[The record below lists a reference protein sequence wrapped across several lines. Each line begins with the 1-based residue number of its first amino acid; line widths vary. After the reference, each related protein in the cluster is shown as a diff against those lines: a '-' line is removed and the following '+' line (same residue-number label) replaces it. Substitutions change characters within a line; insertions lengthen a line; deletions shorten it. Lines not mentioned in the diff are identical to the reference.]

1 MYCIVCSYAGPIEV
15 KGNDKTPLHNKHGE
29 RSYSSENQYFEITGL
44 VHLGYHDSTFG
55 VPSEG
60 TLLNVYTKKKKGL
73 KYSISI
79 SFSL

>member
-1 MYCIVCSYAGPIEV
+1 MYCIVCSYAGPIKV
-15 KGNDKTPLHNKHGE
+15 KGKDKTPLHNKHGE

-60 TLLNVYTKKKKGL
+60 TLLNVCTIKDKL
-73 KYSISI
+73 
-79 SFSL
+79 